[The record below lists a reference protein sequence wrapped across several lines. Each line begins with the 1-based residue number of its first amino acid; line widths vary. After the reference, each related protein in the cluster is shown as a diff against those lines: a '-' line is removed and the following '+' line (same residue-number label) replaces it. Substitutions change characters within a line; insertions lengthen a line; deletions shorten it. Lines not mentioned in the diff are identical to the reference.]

1 MDRDFYKGMSCF
13 KQLFTNGSVFEKESP
28 EIIYSDS
35 DLDRIIREI
44 FSVDENT
51 GLPIGDIA
59 YYMSPNG
66 NPQVKEWI
74 MNNLLRPSGRI
85 NSSVPDGVD
94 DDVLAEFAR
103 GKEESV
109 FDYASRLRSIYDEA
123 TYYIEKNKTKPE
135 AILPIAPIPLDTKLG
150 FN

>member
-1 MDRDFYKGMSCF
+1 MDRNLYQGMSCY
-13 KQLFTNGSVFEKESP
+13 KQLCTNESVFIKETP
-28 EIIYSDS
+28 EFKYSDS

-44 FSVDENT
+44 FSIDENT

-66 NPQVKEWI
+66 NPQVKDWI
-74 MNNLLRPSGRI
+74 MNNLLKPSGRI

-94 DDVLAEFAR
+94 DDVMAEFAR

-123 TYYIEKNKTKPE
+123 TSYIEKNTPK
-135 AILPIAPIPLDTKLG
+135 DD
-150 FN
+150 

>member
-1 MDRDFYKGMSCF
+1 MDRNLYRGMSCF
-13 KQLFTNGSVFEKESP
+13 KQLCTNESVFIQKTP
-28 EIIYSDS
+28 EFKYSDS
-35 DLDRIIREI
+35 DLDMIIREI

-51 GLPIGDIA
+51 GLPVGDIA

-66 NPQVKEWI
+66 NPQVKDWI
-74 MNNLLRPSGRI
+74 MNNLLKPSGRI

-109 FDYASRLRSIYDEA
+109 FDYASS
-123 TYYIEKNKTKPE
+123 
-135 AILPIAPIPLDTKLG
+135 
-150 FN
+150 